1 MQEKLEQKHYY
12 SVDTLHGLMSRK
24 TQSFF
29 KIENKFFTSLDLLAV
44 HIFLQSPGRRQN
56 ENQRYK
62 SCFVIIEL
70 RKNTAKGITGCRY
83 TEMVSYCPINFILRF
98 KRV

>member
-44 HIFLQSPGRRQN
+44 HIFVNWQ
-56 ENQRYK
+56 YK
-62 SCFVIIEL
+62 KIFNASICS
-70 RKNTAKGITGCRY
+70 AC
-83 TEMVSYCPINFILRF
+83 
-98 KRV
+98 